1 MTLRILL
8 VDSGKE
14 WGGGT
19 NSMIELL
26 KRLDRQRFQVTALF
40 YCNYLKG
47 DSDLRRE
54 LAGIGVPLE
63 ILPPPRQPLA
73 AKLAKEF
80 IRGFLRPWPG
90 LRQRALHGVERWWRI
105 DPLAR
110 QLAARLREGGYDLLY
125 MNNQPSSNL
134 EGYLAAEA
142 AGVPA
147 VQHCRIA
154 VSLSQTESSVV
165 NRVARR
171 ILCVSV
177 GVKDA
182 LVMAGVHPELCRV
195 VHNAIDGRQPLPVP
209 VPVSGKAPGA
219 VTVGCVGSLVPRKSV
234 EHLLQAVASRGP
246 GTPPIYLLVVGD
258 GPERQAL
265 EHLAE
270 QLGLAGCT
278 TFAGFQQAPLAWV
291 AAMDVLVLSSA
302 KEGLPRVVLEAMLL
316 QKPVLGS
323 DVVGTRELVR
333 HGSTGFLYPY
343 GDIPALARCL
353 ETLVGDPA
361 LRQRLGA
368 SGRERVLQDFSIEQ
382 YVAGVAAELEA
393 AAAGG
398 GALEGGS
405 GGEARR

>member
-63 ILPPPRQPLA
+63 ILPPHRQPLA

-110 QLAARLREGGYDLLY
+110 QLAARLRAGGYDLLY

-147 VQHCRIA
+147 VQHCRSVA
-154 VSLSQTESSVV
+154 ALSPAEVQVV
-165 NRVARR
+165 NRVACR
-171 ILCVSV
+171 IVCVST
-177 GVKDA
+177 GVRNA
-182 LVMAGVHPELCRV
+182 LLAAGIRPELCRV
-195 VHNAIDGRQPLPVP
+195 VHNAIDVHQVLPAPLDIP
-209 VPVSGKAPGA
+209 GKAPGA
-219 VTVGCVGSLVPRKSV
+219 VVVGCVGSLLPRKSV
-234 EHLLQAVASRGP
+234 DHFLRAVAVVAP
-246 GTPPIYLLVVGD
+246 AMPPLHLVVVGD
-258 GPERQAL
+258 GPERGNL
-265 EHLAE
+265 ERLAH
-270 QLGLAGCT
+270 QLGLGGRI
-278 TFAGFQQAPLAWV
+278 TFAGFQQAPLAWI
-291 AAMDVLVLSSA
+291 ATMDILVQTSPR
-302 KEGLPRVVLEAMLL
+302 EGLPRVVLEAMLL

-323 DVVGTRELVR
+323 DVVGTQELVR
-333 HGSTGFLYPY
+333 HGSTGLLYPY
-343 GDIPALARCL
+343 GDIPALTRCL
-353 ETLVGDPA
+353 ETLAGDPA

-368 SGRERVLQDFSIEQ
+368 AGRERVLQDFSIAQ

-393 AAAGG
+393 ATAGG
-398 GALEGGS
+398 GALEGGL
-405 GGEARR
+405 GGKGQR